1 MDIVFWKCR
10 RFPVRPFQPL
20 LSIRATRYAVLGGL
34 CIFAWVCSTLPSI
47 VHAQTDEIQVY
58 DAEINAPGKFS
69 VVLHNNY
76 TPIGR
81 KQPDFT
87 NGIVPNHTLNGV
99 VEWAYGV
106 VNWLELG
113 LYLPLYSV
121 EDGRRWMLD
130 GGKLRVL
137 LVVPHARDLQ
147 FFYGV
152 NFELSYNSPH
162 WDPTRITGE
171 IRPII
176 GTRIG
181 RVDIVFNPIIDT
193 SFNGFDQ
200 LSFAP
205 AIRLAYNFSPTWAV
219 ALEHYS
225 DFGPFSHF
233 YAGSGQQQTLFAVV
247 DYNGEKNGVEFGVGH
262 GFTPASDDL
271 VIKLMLIHNF

>member
-1 MDIVFWKCR
+1 MGRSTLW
-10 RFPVRPFQPL
+10 VRAFHL
-20 LSIRATRYAVLGGL
+20 LSPIRSTRFFVVASLCLFVWAHAVLP
-34 CIFAWVCSTLPSI
+34 TI

-58 DAEINAPGKFS
+58 DGEINAPGKFN

-81 KQPDFT
+81 KQADFP

-106 VNWLELG
+106 ANWMELG

-121 EDGRRWMLD
+121 EEGRRYMLD
-130 GGKLRVL
+130 GGKIRML
-137 LVVPHARDLQ
+137 LVAPHAKDLS

-162 WDPTRITGE
+162 WETERFSGE

-181 RVDIVFNPIIDT
+181 PVDFVFNPIIDS
-193 SFNGFDQ
+193 SFNGLDKI
-200 LSFAP
+200 SFAP
-205 AIRLAYNFSPTWAV
+205 AVRVAYNFSPTWAV

-233 YAGSGQQQTLFAVV
+233 YAGSQQQQTLFAVV
-247 DYNGEKNGVEFGVGH
+247 DYNGDRNGVEFGIGH
-262 GFTPASDDL
+262 GFTSASDDL